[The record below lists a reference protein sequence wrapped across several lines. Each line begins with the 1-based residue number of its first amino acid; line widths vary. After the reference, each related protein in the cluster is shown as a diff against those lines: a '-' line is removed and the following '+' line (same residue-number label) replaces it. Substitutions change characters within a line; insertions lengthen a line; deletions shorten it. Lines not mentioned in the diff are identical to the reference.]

1 MPWLRPVLIFACAL
15 WSATALAQPAADYP
29 NRPVRLIVPSTPG
42 SSTDAAARLFGA
54 GLTRELGQ
62 QFIVDSRGGG
72 GGSIAA
78 LMIVR
83 STADGYTLGLVAGS
97 YGANAALYKLPYDAV
112 KDVQPISLLAHG
124 PLIAVV
130 HPSVPI
136 KPNSPQE
143 LIDLLRAKP
152 GAYNFAS
159 SGTGGTPHL
168 TVELFM
174 QLTGTRMVHVP
185 YKGDSLAV
193 ADLVAGQV
201 QVYFG
206 SGPVLVPLLKANR
219 IRGVAVTS
227 EKRWPTL
234 PEMPA
239 FNEQGVAGFV
249 VMGMNGLLA
258 PAGTPRA
265 IVDKI
270 HRALGKVVKDPAVLE
285 RLALDGRELV
295 YSTPDEYARVLAREI
310 AIWKKVVAAGNIKV
324 D

>member
-1 MPWLRPVLIFACAL
+1 LSSAPCFA
-15 WSATALAQPAADYP
+15 QGAADYP

-62 QFIVDSRGGG
+62 QFIIDNRGGA

-83 STADGYTLGLVAGS
+83 GNPDGYTLGLVAGS

-112 KDVQPISLLAHG
+112 KDVQPVSLLAHG

-130 HPSVPI
+130 HPSVNV
-136 KPNSPQE
+136 KANSPQE

-152 GAYNFAS
+152 GGFTFGS

-168 TVELFM
+168 TTELFM
-174 QLTGTRMVHVP
+174 QLTKTKMIHVP
-185 YKGDSLAV
+185 YKGDSPAV
-193 ADLVAGQV
+193 ADLVAGQL

-206 SGPVLVPLLKANR
+206 SGPILVPLMKAGRLKG
-219 IRGVAVTS
+219 IAVTS

-234 PEMPA
+234 PELPA
-239 FNEQGVAGFV
+239 FNEQTVPGFV
-249 VMGMNGLLA
+249 VMGMNGMLA
-258 PAGTPRA
+258 PAKTPRA
-265 IVDKI
+265 VVEKI
-270 HRALGKVVKDPAVLE
+270 YLALGRIIKEPAILE
-285 RLALDGRELV
+285 RLTADGREPV
-295 YSTPDEYARVLAREI
+295 YSTPDEYSRVLAREI
-310 AIWKKVVAAGNIKV
+310 GIWKKVVAEAGIKV
-324 D
+324 E

>member
-1 MPWLRPVLIFACAL
+1 MCRMRSVLLLASL
-15 WSATALAQPAADYP
+15 LSAAPCLAQGAKEYP
-29 NRPVRLIVPSTPG
+29 SQPVRLIVPSTPG

-62 QFIVDSRGGG
+62 QFIIDNRGGA

-78 LMIVR
+78 QMIVKGNP
-83 STADGYTLGLVAGS
+83 DGYTLGLVAGS

-130 HPSVPI
+130 HPSVNI
-136 KPNSPQE
+136 KPNSPLE
-143 LIDLLRAKP
+143 LIELLRAKP
-152 GAYNFAS
+152 GGLTFGS

-168 TVELFM
+168 TVELFQ
-174 QLTGTRMVHVP
+174 QLTKTKMLHVA
-185 YKGDSLAV
+185 YKGDSPAV
-193 ADLVAGQV
+193 ADLVAGQL

-206 SGPVLVPLLKANR
+206 SGPILVPLLKAGR
-219 IRGVAVTS
+219 LKGVAVTS

-234 PEMPA
+234 SEMPA
-239 FNEQGVAGFV
+239 FNEQGVPGFV

-258 PAGTPRA
+258 PGKTPRA
-265 IVDKI
+265 IVNKI
-270 HRALGKVVKDPAVLE
+270 HTALGRVIKEPAVLE
-285 RLALDGRELV
+285 RLALDGREPV
-295 YSTPDEYARVLAREI
+295 YSTPDEYARILEREI
-310 AIWKKVVAAGNIKV
+310 GVWKKVVAAGGIKV